1 MDFFFS
7 SNQYKQLKPFLFKH
21 ALWAAGLPRSDA
33 SQMEEL
39 QHLHQSKPLRN
50 PCVFISLKLFQR
62 QKKKEEKKKQAL
74 PYFVLYFRKFKW
86 SNILFLFNV
95 PQSAK
100 W

>member
-7 SNQYKQLKPFLFKH
+7 SNQYKKVKPFPFKR
-21 ALWAAGLPRSDA
+21 ALWAAGLLHSDA
-33 SQMEEL
+33 SQMEQP
-39 QHLHQSKPLRN
+39 QHLHQSKPPRN
-50 PCVFISLKLFQR
+50 PRVFISLKLFQR
-62 QKKKEEKKKQAL
+62 QNGKKKKKAL